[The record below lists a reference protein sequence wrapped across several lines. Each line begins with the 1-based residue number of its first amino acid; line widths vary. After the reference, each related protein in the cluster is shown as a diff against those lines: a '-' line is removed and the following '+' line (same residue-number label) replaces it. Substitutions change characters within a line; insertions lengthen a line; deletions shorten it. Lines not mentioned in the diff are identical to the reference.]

1 MNAQPPIEEAME
13 TDPASP
19 AKEVEESVPAPPVAS
34 PGNPP
39 PAGMLRFFRR
49 KKGGKDEV
57 YTLKA
62 AEMPPRKVPRSFS
75 DDVVRRLFDKTDA
88 DRCEH
93 SAPFSS
99 LLTHF

>member
-13 TDPASP
+13 IDPASP

-57 YTLKA
+57 YTL
-62 AEMPPRKVPRSFS
+62 
-75 DDVVRRLFDKTDA
+75 
-88 DRCEH
+88 
-93 SAPFSS
+93 
-99 LLTHF
+99 